1 MTTMAPLG
9 AAHRSCAAR
18 ALRYEWKRLS
28 ALRSPWILAGLVL
41 LIGIGNGID
50 IGLKDYSLT
59 AMADVL
65 QFAPLASQAPMSAFL
80 LFALGATAVSA
91 EYAHH
96 AARTTFLTLS
106 SRRTAYVAKLAV
118 TSGAAAATA
127 LGATLLSALIASVML
142 AVRGAPLPDWPGLAA
157 PLAVFAVVML
167 CWPAL
172 AAGLTALI
180 RHRLPVVMFLLLWPL
195 ALERLVGFL
204 LGKLP
209 GLSGASEYLPFAAAR
224 AALYCVRG
232 DSEDAGFAKALLGS
246 EIHPAL
252 GLVIFCAFTV
262 AVAIAGGVAYAR
274 RDV

>member
-1 MTTMAPLG
+1 MTT
-9 AAHRSCAAR
+9 AAITRAHGSCARR

-28 ALRSPWILAGLVL
+28 SLRSPWILAGIVL

-65 QFAPLASQAPMSAFL
+65 QFAPLTSQAPISAFV

-91 EYAHH
+91 EYAHR

-106 SRRTAYVAKLAV
+106 SRRTAYAAKIAV
-118 TSGAAAATA
+118 TSAAAAGTA
-127 LGATLLSALIASVML
+127 LGATLLSGVIASVLL
-142 AVRGAPLPDWPGLAA
+142 AVRGAQLPDWPGLLA
-157 PLAVFAVVML
+157 PLATFTAVMA

-195 ALERLVGFL
+195 ALERLTGFL
-204 LGKLP
+204 LGRIP
-209 GLSGASEYLPFAAAR
+209 GLSGVSDYLPFAAAR
-224 AALYCVRG
+224 AALYCVRD
-232 DSEDAGFAKALLGS
+232 DSEDAGFTKALLGS

-262 AVAIAGGVAYAR
+262 CVVVGGGAAYAR